1 MGTLYNIRCGG
12 EASAGHQNTVSEH
25 GPARTVPDPDRNEEI
40 KMARSAAPGLT
51 RCRVLSSDGM
61 GTKQR

>member
-1 MGTLYNIRCGG
+1 
-12 EASAGHQNTVSEH
+12 
-25 GPARTVPDPDRNEEI
+25 
-40 KMARSAAPGLT
+40 MARSAAPGLT